1 MTLVN
6 FKFNK
11 STKNTVRYEEVTN
24 GNDPII
30 GTIYIQKWFL
40 EEYPKLS
47 QSVTICIQDSNPLKS

>member
-24 GNDPII
+24 GDDPPII

-40 EEYPKLS
+40 DQYPKLS
-47 QSVTICIQDSNPLKS
+47 QSVTICIQDSSA

>member
-24 GNDPII
+24 GDPII
-30 GTIYIQKWFL
+30 GTIYIQKRFL
-40 EEYPKLS
+40 EEHPNLS
-47 QSVTICIQDSNPLKS
+47 QSVTICIQDPDSLE